1 MGYVDHKDLIKKIS
15 MKKSILL
22 LFLLPLISCSLFTN
36 ENDGYEVALAKWE
49 ESKLVDYEYRYDLG
63 CFCPQ
68 LTPAVLVIN
77 ADTVYQVLDPFERD
91 SVMVQT
97 GENTYEYAG
106 EVYKDFFKTID
117 ELFEV
122 IKDARGADKLK
133 VEYNEENGFPTRIE
147 IDYDKNTSDD
157 EVLYTVSNFIPYRI
171 IAH

>member
-1 MGYVDHKDLIKKIS
+1 MRNYSLFVLLI
-15 MKKSILL
+15 
-22 LFLLPLISCSLFTN
+22 PLISCSLFTN

-49 ESKLVDYEYRYDLG
+49 ESKLVDYEYRYGLG

-68 LTPAVLVIN
+68 VTPAVLVIN
-77 ADTVYQVLDPFERD
+77 TDTVYQVLDPFERD

-133 VEYNEENGFPTRIE
+133 VEYDEENGFPTRIE
-147 IDYDKNTSDD
+147 IDYYKNASDD
-157 EVLYTVSNFIPYRI
+157 EVIYTVSNFTPHRI
-171 IAH
+171 LAY

>member
-1 MGYVDHKDLIKKIS
+1 
-15 MKKSILL
+15 MKKNILL
-22 LFLLPLISCSLFTN
+22 LFVIPLISCSLFTN
-36 ENDGYEVALAKWE
+36 ENDGYEAALAKWE
-49 ESKLVDYEYRYDLG
+49 ESKVVDYEYRYGLG

-68 LTPAVLVIN
+68 LTPAVLVIK

-133 VEYNEENGFPTRIE
+133 VKYDEENGFPTRIE
-147 IDYDKNTSDD
+147 IDYEKNTSDD
-157 EVLYTVSNFIPYRI
+157 EVLYTVSNLVPYWSD
-171 IAH
+171 AH

>member
-1 MGYVDHKDLIKKIS
+1 MRNYSLFVLLI
-15 MKKSILL
+15 
-22 LFLLPLISCSLFTN
+22 PLISCSLFTN

-49 ESKLVDYEYRYDLG
+49 ESKLVDYEYRYGLG

-68 LTPAVLVIN
+68 VTPAVLVIN

-91 SVMVQT
+91 SVIVQT

-133 VEYNEENGFPTRIE
+133 VEYDEENGFPTRIE
-147 IDYDKNTSDD
+147 IDYDKNASDD
-157 EVLYTVSNFIPYRI
+157 EVIYTVSNFTPHRI
-171 IAH
+171 LAY

>member
-1 MGYVDHKDLIKKIS
+1 MRNYSLFVLLI
-15 MKKSILL
+15 
-22 LFLLPLISCSLFTN
+22 PLISCSLFTN
-36 ENDGYEVALAKWE
+36 ENDGYEVALAKWD
-49 ESKLVDYEYRYDLG
+49 ESKLADYEYRYGLG

-68 LTPAVLVIN
+68 VTPTVLVIN

-106 EVYKDFFKTID
+106 EVYKDFFKTIE

-133 VEYNEENGFPTRIE
+133 VEYDEENGFPTRIE
-147 IDYDKNTSDD
+147 IDYDKNASDD
-157 EVLYTVSNFIPYRI
+157 EVIYTVSNFKPHRI
-171 IAH
+171 LAY